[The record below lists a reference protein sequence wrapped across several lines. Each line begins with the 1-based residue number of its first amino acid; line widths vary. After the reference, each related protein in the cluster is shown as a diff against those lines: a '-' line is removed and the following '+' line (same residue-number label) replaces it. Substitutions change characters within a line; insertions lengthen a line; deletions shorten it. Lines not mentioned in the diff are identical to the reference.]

1 MGRCFLTAVT
11 GVESVSVSME
21 MSSVSRRFVRM
32 SGDSVTAQLS
42 PTAALSVRIVSSE
55 ISSIGME
62 RSSQMCPI
70 PVKSVSVRE
79 EVSTVPKELVQ
90 LLLAHIQSG
99 ASVAL
104 NVGQTVCITIS

>member
-21 MSSVSRRFVRM
+21 MFSVSRRFARK
-32 SGDSVTAQLS
+32 SGDSVTAQLLL
-42 PTAALSVRIVSSE
+42 TAAQSVRIVSSE

-62 RSSQMCPI
+62 RGSQMCLI

-90 LLLAHIQSG
+90 LSPAHIQSE

-104 NVGQTVCITIS
+104 NVGQTVCITIR

>member
-1 MGRCFLTAVT
+1 MVRCFLTAVT

-104 NVGQTVCITIS
+104 NVGQTVCIAIS